1 VSVREVDAFVAVL
14 EQLDIDITRDDLL
27 RPADE
32 HAAADRLM
40 EIFTTR
46 NAAEWQALLTAEGVA
61 CVQADRAAPADFW
74 LEDEQ
79 VAANG
84 FVGAAE
90 HPLHGRYLRHAPL
103 VTFAGQ
109 SGDLR
114 GPPLAGQHNA
124 EILEE
129 AGYDSESI
137 GSLHD
142 AGVLW
147 QS

>member
-1 VSVREVDAFVAVL
+1 MSKTVVDWHSHCDDDGVLWLTLDKQDSDTNVLSISVL

-27 RPADE
+27 RPSDE
-32 HAAADRLM
+32 YAAADRLM

-84 FVGAAE
+84 FIGAAE
-90 HPLHGRYLRHAPL
+90 HPLHGR
-103 VTFAGQ
+103 
-109 SGDLR
+109 
-114 GPPLAGQHNA
+114 
-124 EILEE
+124 
-129 AGYDSESI
+129 
-137 GSLHD
+137 
-142 AGVLW
+142 
-147 QS
+147 